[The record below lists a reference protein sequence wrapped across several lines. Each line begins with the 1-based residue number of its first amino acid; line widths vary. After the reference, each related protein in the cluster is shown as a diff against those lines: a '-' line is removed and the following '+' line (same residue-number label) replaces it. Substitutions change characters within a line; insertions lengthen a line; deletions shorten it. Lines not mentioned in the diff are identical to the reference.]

1 MHRTLIRTARRA
13 VAILL
18 TAIAGAGCVPDSTRL
33 RTPEPE
39 PYVFR
44 VVDVEEIAGYMVDA
58 DTIADARLDAVRFE
72 PGNDRM
78 DGTMTWTVLR
88 CHAGA
93 CVDGQNFLTR
103 FSAPFVVQG
112 PFCNA
117 RSGCVVPGALAE
129 QVGKVF
135 LATFTRAPYEA
146 QTDGQQGVPH
156 AGVMSLNRGYYL
168 IHEGELLHN
177 DPHFRVDAGHQA
189 VTTRVLRDDGMPQP

>member
-1 MHRTLIRTARRA
+1 MHIRPLLRIVPLSLL
-13 VAILL
+13 VAI
-18 TAIAGAGCVPDSTRL
+18 ASAGCMPDSETL
-33 RTPEPE
+33 RTPEPD
-39 PYVFR
+39 PYLFQ
-44 VVDVEEIAGYMVDA
+44 VVDADEIAGYMKDA
-58 DTIADARLDAVRFE
+58 DAIADARLDAMRFE

-78 DGTMTWTVLR
+78 DGTMTWTVVR
-88 CHAGA
+88 CHVGA
-93 CVDGQNFLTR
+93 CVDGQTFLTR

-117 RSGCVVPGALAE
+117 RSGCVVSGTLAE

-156 AGVMSLNRGYYL
+156 PGVMSLNRGYYL

-177 DPHFRVDAGHQA
+177 DPHYRVDADHQA
-189 VTTRVLRDDGMPQP
+189 VITRVLRGDDMPRP